1 MKIDL
6 AVLNSKKD
14 TVLQSSKDDLF
25 FVAISAYWEYVR
37 GTDECKIL
45 IKNLKAERKEYQDQ
59 YNELELIAQKSL
71 IKTLDVIKKELKG
84 TESVYPDIWIQIKK
98 FEDFKR
104 GYDDQD
110 RRIQPLEDLAQRYR
124 RIIGQILHD
133 LYKIQEYTNLALKY
147 IRVDQDLPQVILDSF
162 NEPAYHRYIQ
172 YQTTFKEGLSYRL
185 CFEIDRITYISQ
197 AINDT
202 PNREIELKKKLENVS
217 VFDDKYQAELM
228 ELQALQEWRM
238 VRKGEKKRHE
248 GHTFDFN
255 VFDREKSK
263 QTLLSLNENILEVIA
278 KNNSKKKD
286 VGHCFDIPDF
296 KWENLELAFDE
307 ELQGLKV
314 SYKKKYH
321 GTFDFVQ
328 LGFSATI
335 KNHKID
341 QRWNLLTRLSV
352 YSTVKGHSANPKEL
366 ARSMG
371 TTVGNI
377 HRIKS
382 DLSSK
387 LQELFKTDI
396 SPFVDRKDLYQP
408 VFKLLPSPSL
418 RHEELWQ
425 QGSQLRENDSYDQE

>member
-6 AVLNSKKD
+6 TVLNSKKE

-25 FVAISAYWEYVR
+25 FVAISTYWEYAR
-37 GTDECKIL
+37 GTDECKTL
-45 IKNLKAERKEYQDQ
+45 VKNLKTERKEYQDR
-59 YNELELIAQKSL
+59 YDELELSAQKSL
-71 IKTLDVIKKELKG
+71 NKALGVIKKELKG
-84 TESVYPDIWIQIKK
+84 TESEHPDIWIQIKK

-110 RRIQPLEDLAQRYR
+110 RRIQPLEDLAQKYR

-133 LYKIQEYTNLALKY
+133 LYKIPKYTNLGLKY

-162 NEPAYHRYIQ
+162 DDSTYHEYIQ
-172 YQTTFKEGLSYRL
+172 YQTIFKDGLSYRL

-217 VFDDKYQAELM
+217 VFDDKFQAELM

-238 VRKGEKKRHE
+238 VRKGEKKTHE
-248 GHTFDFN
+248 GYTFDFN
-255 VFDREKSK
+255 VFDREKTR
-263 QTLLSLNENILEVIA
+263 QTLMSLHENILEIIA
-278 KNNSKKKD
+278 QNNNKKKIL
-286 VGHCFDIPDF
+286 GKQFDITDF

-307 ELQGLKV
+307 GLQELKV
-314 SYKKKYH
+314 SYKKKYL

-352 YSTVKGHSANPKEL
+352 YSTVKGQSANPKEL
-366 ARSMG
+366 ARSME

-387 LQELFKTDI
+387 LQGLFKTDT

-408 VFKLLPSPSL
+408 IFKLLSSPSL

-425 QGSQLRENDSYDQE
+425 QGSPLRENGSYDQE